1 MKKGVA
7 DVSAVCTMTNQRPNP
22 PRKNIK
28 LADLVLFAVAIFL
41 IFMTPWGNTNSY
53 HRLMLFLYVVCVLLR
68 FSNIRKQ
75 KMREYY
81 QRGEELTEENG
92 GWDGYVWGDTREEY
106 IEVRRAFLTMDEEDR
121 MIVGM
126 HVFGGYKTREIAQ
139 ILAMNE
145 NTVRSREHRA
155 LQRME
160 KQLKGLR

>member
-41 IFMTPWGNTNSY
+41 IVMTPWGNTNSY

-75 KMREYY
+75 KMREFEHK
-81 QRGEELTEENG
+81 RKMEERAAMQQAAEQLPAGHTAEAAPSDALPAQSVPVLPENTAEENQ
-92 GWDGYVWGDTREEY
+92 TEP
-106 IEVRRAFLTMDEEDR
+106 
-121 MIVGM
+121 
-126 HVFGGYKTREIAQ
+126 K
-139 ILAMNE
+139 NE
-145 NTVRSREHRA
+145 
-155 LQRME
+155 
-160 KQLKGLR
+160 

>member
-7 DVSAVCTMTNQRPNP
+7 DVSAVCTMNNQRPNP

-75 KMREYY
+75 KMREFEHK
-81 QRGEELTEENG
+81 RKMEERAAMQQAAEQLPAGHTAEAAPSDALPAQSAPVLPENTAEENQ
-92 GWDGYVWGDTREEY
+92 TEP
-106 IEVRRAFLTMDEEDR
+106 
-121 MIVGM
+121 
-126 HVFGGYKTREIAQ
+126 K
-139 ILAMNE
+139 NE
-145 NTVRSREHRA
+145 
-155 LQRME
+155 
-160 KQLKGLR
+160 

>member
-75 KMREYY
+75 KMREFEHK
-81 QRGEELTEENG
+81 RKMEERAAMQQAADHTAEAAPVDALPAQSAPALAENTAEENQ
-92 GWDGYVWGDTREEY
+92 TEP
-106 IEVRRAFLTMDEEDR
+106 
-121 MIVGM
+121 
-126 HVFGGYKTREIAQ
+126 K
-139 ILAMNE
+139 
-145 NTVRSREHRA
+145 
-155 LQRME
+155 
-160 KQLKGLR
+160 K

>member
-75 KMREYY
+75 KMREFEHK
-81 QRGEELTEENG
+81 RKMEE
-92 GWDGYVWGDTREEY
+92 
-106 IEVRRAFLTMDEEDR
+106 RAAMQQAAEQLPAGHTAEAAPVDALP
-121 MIVGM
+121 
-126 HVFGGYKTREIAQ
+126 AQ
-139 ILAMNE
+139 SAPVLPE
-145 NTVRSREHRA
+145 NTAKEN
-155 LQRME
+155 QTE
-160 KQLKGLR
+160 PKNE

>member
-75 KMREYY
+75 KMREFEHKSKM
-81 QRGEELTEENG
+81 EERDAMQQAAEQLPAGHTAEAAPVDALPAQSAPVLPENTAEENQ
-92 GWDGYVWGDTREEY
+92 TEP
-106 IEVRRAFLTMDEEDR
+106 
-121 MIVGM
+121 
-126 HVFGGYKTREIAQ
+126 K
-139 ILAMNE
+139 NE
-145 NTVRSREHRA
+145 
-155 LQRME
+155 
-160 KQLKGLR
+160 

>member
-7 DVSAVCTMTNQRPNP
+7 DLSAVCTMTNQRPNP

-75 KMREYY
+75 KMREFEHK
-81 QRGEELTEENG
+81 RKMEERAAMQQAAEQLPAGHTAEAAPVDALPAQSAPVLPENTAEENQ
-92 GWDGYVWGDTREEY
+92 TEP
-106 IEVRRAFLTMDEEDR
+106 
-121 MIVGM
+121 
-126 HVFGGYKTREIAQ
+126 K
-139 ILAMNE
+139 NE
-145 NTVRSREHRA
+145 
-155 LQRME
+155 
-160 KQLKGLR
+160 

>member
-7 DVSAVCTMTNQRPNP
+7 DVSAVCTMNNQRPNP

-75 KMREYY
+75 KMREFEHK
-81 QRGEELTEENG
+81 RKMEERAAMHKAAEQLPGDHTAEAAPADALPAQTAPVLPENTAEENQ
-92 GWDGYVWGDTREEY
+92 TEP
-106 IEVRRAFLTMDEEDR
+106 
-121 MIVGM
+121 
-126 HVFGGYKTREIAQ
+126 K
-139 ILAMNE
+139 NE
-145 NTVRSREHRA
+145 
-155 LQRME
+155 
-160 KQLKGLR
+160 

>member
-75 KMREYY
+75 KMREFEHK
-81 QRGEELTEENG
+81 RKMEELAAMQAAAEQLPADTADALPAESAAETPAKENQA
-92 GWDGYVWGDTREEY
+92 EP
-106 IEVRRAFLTMDEEDR
+106 
-121 MIVGM
+121 
-126 HVFGGYKTREIAQ
+126 K
-139 ILAMNE
+139 NE
-145 NTVRSREHRA
+145 
-155 LQRME
+155 
-160 KQLKGLR
+160 